1 MPTWKPGRDP
11 NKYPATWH
19 AIIKDKP
26 GQRLL
31 ALVTTKEEVRRTANK
46 FNAFKASLREHPLHE
61 TTRALN
67 ARHVRLS
74 VEPAGKE
81 FAVWVKTRWAQ
92 EVLGL
97 LTGQLSEDDVMEEVF
112 RKKGEQPE

>member
-1 MPTWKPGRDP
+1 MPTWKPGRNPD
-11 NKYPATWH
+11 KYPATWH
-19 AIIKDKP
+19 DILRDKP

-31 ALVTTKEEVRRTANK
+31 ALVASKEEVRRTANK

-61 TTRALN
+61 TARALN

-81 FAVWVKTRWAQ
+81 FAVWVKTRWAA
-92 EVLGL
+92 EILDL
-97 LTGQLSEDDVMEEVF
+97 LAGQLDEDAIMGEVF
-112 RKKGEQPE
+112 RKKGEQPK